1 MKLTALHAFN
11 GLAEAER
18 EWAIMKCLEIAKR
31 HGRSSYVSQVKVC
44 QNSSKR
50 LLAQRTSTL
59 WLCTSPDIVCT
70 RLGERASGSRDPC
83 YNYGGRGQ
91 PGVCVGGE
99 GSACV
104 LCPCS
109 CRYVC
114 VYCIYVSLCIDD
126 LP

>member
-1 MKLTALHAFN
+1 MF
-11 GLAEAER
+11 
-18 EWAIMKCLEIAKR
+18 
-31 HGRSSYVSQVKVC
+31 VC
-44 QNSSKR
+44 V
-50 LLAQRTSTL
+50 
-59 WLCTSPDIVCT
+59 CIVCVC
-70 RLGERASGSRDPC
+70 RYLLYVYMC
-83 YNYGGRGQ
+83 VYNYGGRGQ

-99 GSACV
+99 EPACV